1 MLLDASN
8 PNSSTAEYKR
18 FHTEY
23 NVFSWLQNITGEN
36 IAKHHQSTVANC
48 WCLLQ
53 IETDEVWTPFPYK
66 LTNTALFSVALLL
79 IPSFLIVDIFLL
91 GE

>member
-8 PNSSTAEYKR
+8 PNSSTVEHKR
-18 FHTEY
+18 FRTEH
-23 NVFSWLQNITGEN
+23 NVFCWLQNMTGEN
-36 IAKHHQSTVANC
+36 R

-66 LTNTALFSVALLL
+66 LTNPALFSLALLL
-79 IPSFLIVDIFLL
+79 ILVF
-91 GE
+91 